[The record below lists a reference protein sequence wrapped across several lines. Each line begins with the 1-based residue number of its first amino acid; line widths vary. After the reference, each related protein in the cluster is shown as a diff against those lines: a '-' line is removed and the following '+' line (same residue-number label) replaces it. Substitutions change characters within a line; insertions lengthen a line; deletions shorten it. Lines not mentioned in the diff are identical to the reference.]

1 MSEATQEQKDL
12 MWAVMDTHLAYLKG
26 ESEEGISHADSIYY
40 ITETLN
46 GWNYIGERDVT
57 KYEAVLTDTIRLDL
71 EAQAAINKTA
81 RDYLAS
87 TDWYIT
93 RQSETDTLVPAD
105 VLTKRAEARASVV
118 NA

>member
-81 RDYLAS
+81 